1 LAELTEESLGAAVSF
16 RNVRWALGKEAI
28 MPPAGGKDTEGN
40 NMVQKVNG
48 HGVEVGPTSK

>member
-1 LAELTEESLGAAVSF
+1 LAELTEESLGAAVSL
-16 RNVRWALGKEAI
+16 RDVRWALGKGAI

-40 NMVQKVNG
+40 NMAQKVNG